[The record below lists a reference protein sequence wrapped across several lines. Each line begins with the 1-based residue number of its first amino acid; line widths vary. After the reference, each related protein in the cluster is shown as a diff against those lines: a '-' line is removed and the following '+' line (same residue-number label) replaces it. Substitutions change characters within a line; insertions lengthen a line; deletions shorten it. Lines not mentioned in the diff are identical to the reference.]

1 MDQDQARHFVRP
13 DLGPICLQ
21 RLSAVLSG
29 LIWVQSACKDYQ
41 QTCRHIFIPF
51 QKLDYDVVNS
61 DTGEEYIN
69 DVDDYENIFVVTNF
83 KEKEFEALDRADVR
97 IIGPPVV
104 IKCARDNQV
113 SFVGFIM
120 KY

>member
-1 MDQDQARHFVRP
+1 M
-13 DLGPICLQ
+13 DLGPFCLQ
-21 RLSAVLSG
+21 RLSADM
-29 LIWVQSACKDYQ
+29 QA
-41 QTCRHIFIPF
+41 HFIPF
-51 QKLDYDVVNS
+51 QKLDYGVVNS
-61 DTGEEYIN
+61 DTGQEYIN

-113 SFVGFIM
+113 RILWGL
-120 KY
+120 

>member
-1 MDQDQARHFVRP
+1 MAGYVA
-13 DLGPICLQ
+13 CMQ
-21 RLSAVLSG
+21 RF
-29 LIWVQSACKDYQ
+29 C
-41 QTCRHIFIPF
+41 FPF

-61 DTGEEYIN
+61 ETGQEYIN

-113 SFVGFIM
+113 KILWG
-120 KY
+120 